1 MEGICKITVV
11 LSVRTANNISSVKY
25 HRTWSDRLAD
35 ELKNMIDRAGSVT
48 IARIEEGWV

>member
-11 LSVRTANNISSVKY
+11 LSVRTANTSSVKY